1 MNENVTIIGAGGHAK
16 VIADIIYKSGDNIY
30 GFLDDKKDVGTVIIK
45 QLNCKVIG
53 KVDYCIKLQQ
63 EIPDMKFIIAIG
75 KNETRKEIAE
85 KYKELNFYTAIHP
98 SSQISLD
105 VKIGEGTA
113 VMANTSINSST
124 NIGKHSI
131 INTGAVIEHDNILE
145 DYVHISPNATLCG
158 TVKIDEMTH
167 VGAGTT
173 IKNNISVYKRCILGA
188 GSVVVKNINDSDTYI
203 GVPAKKMINTK
214 I

>member
-1 MNENVTIIGAGGHAK
+1 MNKNVTIIGAGGHAK

-30 GFLDDKKDVGTVIIK
+30 GFLDDKKEVGTVIIK

-53 KVDYCIKLQQ
+53 NVDYCIKLQQ
-63 EIPDMKFIIAIG
+63 EIPDMNFIIAIG
-75 KNETRKEIAE
+75 KNETRREIAE

-105 VKIGEGTA
+105 VKIGEGTV

-131 INTGAVIEHDNILE
+131 INTGAVIEHDNLLE
-145 DYVHISPNATLCG
+145 DYVHISPNVTLCG
-158 TVKIDEMTH
+158 TVKIGEMTH

-173 IKNNISVYKRCILGA
+173 IKNNISVCKKCILGA